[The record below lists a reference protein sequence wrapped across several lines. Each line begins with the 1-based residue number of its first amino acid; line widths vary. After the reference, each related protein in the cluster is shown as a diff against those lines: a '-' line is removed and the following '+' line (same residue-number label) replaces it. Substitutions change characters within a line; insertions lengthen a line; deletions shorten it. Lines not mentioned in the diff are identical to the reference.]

1 LAQRFWRQ
9 LRTCLPAVR
18 LCSLSLVDATM
29 YGRTVQMGMACN
41 SSFSKG
47 SHIVQDPMSS
57 IASKQFDVFGSYSTS
72 FAPDVP
78 HADSGI
84 VPDSE
89 TDLAIAVGTSRMMKE
104 DHTLVSRISRFSSKS
119 EGEVMLRLSYGD
131 AGSDHTNRV
140 MHIAF
145 LNGVA
150 VGWCSSSTSSWGG
163 GGHWGALAVDPQA
176 QSMGV
181 ASALVHAAEKRLLD
195 AGCQSI
201 QIEYRF
207 TVGDPAKER
216 LYAWYEGKLGFD
228 GGPKRSGFRCCHKRL
243 SAESF
248 REQHAKRRL
257 CAKEASADQGQSET
271 SRTRASSPSTCTS
284 SSPSDS
290 PT

>member
-1 LAQRFWRQ
+1 
-9 LRTCLPAVR
+9 
-18 LCSLSLVDATM
+18 
-29 YGRTVQMGMACN
+29 
-41 SSFSKG
+41 
-47 SHIVQDPMSS
+47 VQDPMSS
-57 IASKQFDVFGSYSTS
+57 IASKPFDVYGSYSTS

-89 TDLAIAVGTSRMMKE
+89 PTDLAIAVGTSRMMKE

-163 GGHWGALAVDPQA
+163 DGHWGALAVDPQA